1 MAITAA
7 TISRVLYR
15 IQVYML
21 ATDEIR
27 KRIEE
32 GIPGARVEVTGDG
45 YKYEAVVISDQ
56 FSGLNTMKQ
65 HQMVYATVNELITS
79 GKLHALSLKT
89 SAE

>member
-1 MAITAA
+1 
-7 TISRVLYR
+7 
-15 IQVYML
+15 ML

-45 YKYEAVVISDQ
+45 YKYEAVVISEQ
-56 FSGLNTMKQ
+56 FSGLKTMKQ

-79 GKLHALSLKT
+79 GELHALSLKT